1 MIGVCVMLVIR
12 MVVVMTHCICKG
24 SIASTGCRST
34 VVLLP
39 PLLMR
44 IHDGEQGS
52 SAKRALNTR
61 NSRTVLNHNG
71 WDVRMKVIS
80 KVGQRSEIVL
90 IPENRQKSWKSWKVM
105 EHHGKSRLEMFC
117 NSWRDRQAKMESK
130 TMYIVSKDQKSGLM
144 PSHGGAPASS
154 HQGPGGPMPASGWF
168 GRILVGVGM

>member
-1 MIGVCVMLVIR
+1 MVGCRGWGQGIGRKRRGWSWGSCGMIGVCVMLVIR

-71 WDVRMKVIS
+71 WGVRMKVNFENWAALRNS
-80 KVGQRSEIVL
+80 TDTRKSTKFMEIK
-90 IPENRQKSWKSWKVM
+90 ESHGTSWKI
-105 EHHGKSRLEMFC
+105 
-117 NSWRDRQAKMESK
+117 K
-130 TMYIVSKDQKSGLM
+130 TGNVLQ
-144 PSHGGAPASS
+144 
-154 HQGPGGPMPASGWF
+154 
-168 GRILVGVGM
+168 